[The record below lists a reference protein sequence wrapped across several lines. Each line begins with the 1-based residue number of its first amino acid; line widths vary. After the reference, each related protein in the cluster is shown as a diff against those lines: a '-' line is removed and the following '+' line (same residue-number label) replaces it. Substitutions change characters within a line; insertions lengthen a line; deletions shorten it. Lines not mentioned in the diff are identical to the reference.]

1 MKRHRGPLNAYHY
14 VKQVN
19 IKRLQVCDPNYMIF
33 WKRWNFS
40 RDRTVVARGDGRL
53 GEIQRQ
59 NVEDFEDSENIM
71 YDTVMTGIH
80 YYTLVQ
86 TYKIFSTKS
95 EP

>member
-1 MKRHRGPLNAYHY
+1 M
-14 VKQVN
+14 
-19 IKRLQVCDPNYMIF
+19 
-33 WKRWNFS
+33 
-40 RDRTVVARGDGRL
+40 VARGDGRL

-95 EP
+95 ETLRLTTNFE

>member
-1 MKRHRGPLNAYHY
+1 M
-14 VKQVN
+14 
-19 IKRLQVCDPNYMIF
+19 
-33 WKRWNFS
+33 
-40 RDRTVVARGDGRL
+40 VARGDGRL

-59 NVEDFEDSENIM
+59 NIEDFEDSENIM